1 MDTTAGTVVKV
12 TTSDGYILHGNYC
25 AATGGKTAVL
35 HMHGSGGNFYGND
48 FYADIAK
55 TVNEAGISYLAT
67 NNHGSGVYEF
77 EVGTPLS
84 GISLEVFENCLLDID
99 AWIEFLL
106 ARGATS
112 IILEGHSFGTG
123 KVTYYMAK
131 GKYKDTVKAVIY
143 LGTNGVFQ
151 TQQQYL
157 AKKGVPPEVYLAE
170 ADKFMAMGKPTAI
183 LADPTALCGY
193 YPASAGTYINFFRV
207 ASEMFKSTMMAT
219 KEDGGYRHLI
229 AVPLLWIL
237 GDDPQKEYLFVPF
250 EEAFNLIRSENP
262 QVAIH
267 QLKQCDHGLHG
278 HEAEAAALVSD
289 FLKHI

>member
-1 MDTTAGTVVKV
+1 
-12 TTSDGYILHGNYC
+12 
-25 AATGGKTAVL
+25 
-35 HMHGSGGNFYGND
+35 MHGTGGNFYGNN
-48 FYADIAK
+48 FYTEIAK
-55 TVNEAGISYLAT
+55 TVNEAGVSYLTT
-67 NNHGSGVYEF
+67 NSHGSGVYEF

-84 GISLEVFENCLLDID
+84 GISLEIFENCLLDID

-106 ARGATS
+106 ARGTKS
-112 IILEGHSFGTG
+112 IILEGHSFGIG

-131 GKYKDTVKAVIY
+131 GKYKDKVKAVIF

-170 ADKFMAMGKPTAI
+170 ANKFMAMGKPTAI

-193 YPASAGTYINFFRV
+193 YPASAQTYINFFRV
-207 ASEMFKSTMMAT
+207 ASEMYRSTQMAT
-219 KEDGGYRHLI
+219 GEDGGYRHLI
-229 AVPLLWIL
+229 TVPLLWIL

-250 EEAFNLIRSENP
+250 EDAFALVRSENP

-267 QLKQCDHGLHG
+267 QLTKCDHGLNG
-278 HEAEAAALVSD
+278 HEEEAAALIAD